1 MDTYSVKEI
10 AEMLNKNPE
19 TVRRWIR
26 SGKLEAIPKIEKR
39 WDVVTKSILDAFLK
53 ISPKYAG
60 IAIGLLASPVGL
72 TIVIAAIVGS
82 ILAWHLIKNDEIKN
96 AHVNISEIR
105 KLLFAN
111 IQSSKKYY

>member
-39 WDVVTKSILDAFLK
+39 
-53 ISPKYAG
+53 
-60 IAIGLLASPVGL
+60 
-72 TIVIAAIVGS
+72 
-82 ILAWHLIKNDEIKN
+82 
-96 AHVNISEIR
+96 
-105 KLLFAN
+105 
-111 IQSSKKYY
+111 